1 MPYKI
6 LTYEQIDRAEWN
18 RLVASSATGTWFQT
32 PEAYE
37 FFASM
42 PELFQPFVIGVA
54 SPQPSPEGKGAMSA
68 LDTFASVWGAHT
80 ADSTQYSI
88 LKENAQGNR
97 KNPTEAESILWAMLK
112 GNNLGLHFRRQHIIL
127 DYIVDFICLEKGLV
141 IELDGGYHNNLEQA
155 EYDKQR
161 TTHLQKLGYTEL
173 RFTNEE
179 LLTNPDAVI
188 AQIKCVASS
197 LPSLQG
203 GGGGRL
209 YLRAVCVGYVTI
221 EKSPIKQYFTR
232 RAIILGGPAL
242 ADDATEEEV
251 TALMSAAKDQLS
263 FTHSLIHSFI
273 HSPIYIETRN
283 FNSYEKRKNAFEKAG
298 FKYVPHLNFHV
309 HTDHLWE
316 TVEANIGKHR
326 KKYIR
331 LSFRDGATIE
341 ENPTIEQVHAF
352 YAILSDLYRTK
363 VKMSLQPWLFFEK
376 LYYCK
381 NCKYLLVI
389 YEGQVVGGSICM
401 LLPKHGVYEWY
412 ACGKDGEFKNIHPS
426 SVTKYAGMKYACDNG
441 YAIFDMMGAGK
452 PDEEYGVRD
461 FKAEFGGELVEHG
474 RFLCITKPLLYKI
487 GTLGVKILKK
497 LK

>member
-1 MPYKI
+1 MRMIKI
-6 LTYEQIDRAEWN
+6 FKHNDIDRNEWS

-42 PELFQPFVIGVA
+42 PELFQPFVVGVA
-54 SPQPSPEGKGAMSA
+54 SPQPSPAGKGAMSA
-68 LDTFASVWGAHT
+68 LGTFASVWGAHT

-203 GGGGRL
+203 RVGERL
-209 YLRAVCVGYVTI
+209 VLRAVCVGYVTV
-221 EKSPIKQYFTR
+221 EKSAIKQYFTR
-232 RAIILGGPAL
+232 RAIIIGGPAL
-242 ADDATEEEV
+242 ADDCTDEEV
-251 TALMSAAKDQLS
+251 MALLCALKSTLLS
-263 FTHSLIHSFI
+263 GRDGVGFQ
-273 HSPIYIETRN
+273 PIYIETRN
-283 FNSYEKRKNAFEKAG
+283 FNDYSRWKNAFAAAG
-298 FKYVPHLNFHV
+298 FDYQPHLNFHV
-309 HTDHLWE
+309 DTASVDV
-316 TVEANIGKHR
+316 VESNLGKSR
-326 KKYIR
+326 KRDIR
-331 LSFRDGATIE
+331 TTIREGVTIIERPTEKQVAEYYSILENLYQTRVKTPLFPLSFFVELCRNKDAR
-341 ENPTIEQVHAF
+341 F
-352 YAILSDLYRTK
+352 
-363 VKMSLQPWLFFEK
+363 
-376 LYYCK
+376 
-381 NCKYLLVI
+381 LLTELHGKI
-389 YEGQVVGGSICM
+389 VGGTVCVAQAGKC
-401 LLPKHGVYEWY
+401 LYEWFACGEDGVYPHVFPSCY
-412 ACGKDGEFKNIHPS
+412 A
-426 SVTKYAGMKYACDNG
+426 TYAGIRYAAEHG
-441 YAIFDMMGAGK
+441 MPRFDMMGAGK
-452 PDEEYGVRD
+452 PDEAYGVRD
-461 FKAEFGGELVEHG
+461 FKAKFGGKEVEHG
-474 RFLCITKPLLYKI
+474 RFLCITKPLLYQI
-487 GTLGVKILKK
+487 GKLGVRFLKRFK
-497 LK
+497 